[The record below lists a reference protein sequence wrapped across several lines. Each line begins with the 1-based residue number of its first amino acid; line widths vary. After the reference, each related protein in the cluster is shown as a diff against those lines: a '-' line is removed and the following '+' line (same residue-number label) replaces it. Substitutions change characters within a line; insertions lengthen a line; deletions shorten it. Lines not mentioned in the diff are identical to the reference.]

1 MKKIFVISTGLLL
14 ISTSLFGGSGL
25 EATLNSQISSN
36 MSWVFTMM
44 KLFGFAI
51 IIWGVTDLISENQQQ
66 QNAGGSK
73 YIKAVM
79 KIMVGGIL
87 IAGKT
92 IYDAIK

>member
-1 MKKIFVISTGLLL
+1 MKKTLFITIGLLL
-14 ISTSLFGGSGL
+14 LNTSLFADLGTELSNQITTNL
-25 EATLNSQISSN
+25 VWVWTL
-36 MSWVFTMM
+36 M

-87 IAGKT
+87 IAGDT
-92 IYDAIK
+92 IYTSVTT